1 MNSTQHSFT
10 MQLPFTNQRS
20 TLMTLLFLGLFITS
34 NAQPVPMKW
43 GKVPAEDLNMTTYEA
58 DPDADAVVLGAYEM
72 VYVNMRQEYAV
83 SYEVHIRMKILT
95 QEGVDRADIT
105 IPYGK
110 KERLTGLQAQT
121 INQGETTKVSKKDV
135 FDEEVT
141 KTYSRK
147 RFTFPNVQVGSVI
160 EYRYTLESPY
170 AGILDTWYF
179 QDDIPV
185 RRSECRFSVPL
196 YIEYVM
202 ITNTDRPFDI
212 KEDKRISIGND
223 EGRIY
228 RFVMEDMQG
237 LEEET
242 YITTMTDYLNNIQLQ
257 AAKLT
262 QPNGI
267 INRYW
272 KDWPDLIDT
281 WWDADSGGKQ
291 VKNKGNNKKILQDV
305 ELATSIKD
313 DKERAVAIYNFIKN
327 NYTWNERFSDYAQE
341 KKLNIAYEKSAGNSA
356 EINLSLLASLLDS
369 GIEAHPVR
377 ISTRSHG
384 RIQKLYPIVAQFNHV
399 VILARIDGKEYLLD
413 AIDKDLTFGM
423 LHPQSLNLQG
433 LLLERTKQKIPT
445 WIDLI
450 PNKSTEIVNINL
462 QVGEDEPL
470 AELTGVYTG
479 YSAWG
484 KRYQRRTNDE
494 EDYIE
499 ERLGDLYDF
508 EVESV
513 EFNTKKPERFA
524 EVVKLKVEDAVTT
537 SADNIYINPFLME
550 QTEER
555 IFTLEKRAY
564 PVDIAAPYMDKYI
577 LNLTIP
583 EGYEVAEL
591 PENIKMTLP
600 DGSGSYFYMIEQKN
614 NILQLRSEET
624 LKKPIF
630 FPEEYEALKELFDLI
645 FEKEAEQIILKKK

>member
-1 MNSTQHSFT
+1 
-10 MQLPFTNQRS
+10 
-20 TLMTLLFLGLFITS
+20 
-34 NAQPVPMKW
+34 MKW

-72 VYVNMRQEYAV
+72 VYVDMRQNYAV
-83 SYEVHIRMKILT
+83 SYEIHIRMKILT
-95 QEGVDRADIT
+95 QEGVDRANIT

-110 KERLTGLQAQT
+110 KERITGLHAQT
-121 INQGETTKVSKKDV
+121 INQGENIKISKKDI

-141 KTYSRK
+141 ENYNRK
-147 RFTFPNVQVGSVI
+147 RFTFPNVQVGSII

-170 AGILDTWYF
+170 AGVLDTWYF
-179 QDDIPV
+179 QEDIPV
-185 RRSECRFSVPL
+185 RWSECRFSVPI

-212 KEDKRISIGND
+212 KEDKKTSIGND
-223 EGRIY
+223 DARIY
-228 RFVMEDMQG
+228 RFVMQNMKG
-237 LEEET
+237 LEEEK
-242 YITTMTDYLNNIQLQ
+242 YITTMTDYLNNIQFQ
-257 AAKLT
+257 AAKVT

-267 INRYW
+267 VNKYW
-272 KDWPDLIDT
+272 KDWPDLIDR
-281 WWDADSGGKQ
+281 WWDGESGGKQ
-291 VKNKGNNKKILQDV
+291 IKNKGNHKKILQDV
-305 ELATSIKD
+305 ELATSHIAD
-313 DKERAVAIYNFIKN
+313 PKERATAIYNFIQI
-327 NYTWNERFSDYAQE
+327 NYTWNGRFSDYIQE
-341 KKLNIAYEKSAGNSA
+341 KKLNAAYEKSAGNSA
-356 EINLSLLASLLDS
+356 EINLSLLACLLDV

-384 RIQKLYPIVAQFNHV
+384 IIQKVYPIVAQFNHV

-433 LLLERTKQKIPT
+433 LLLERTKQKLPT

-450 PNKSTEIVNINL
+450 PNKSSEIVNINL
-462 QVGEDEPL
+462 QIEEDEPL

-479 YSAWG
+479 YSAWS
-484 KRYQRRTNDE
+484 KRYQQRKQDE

-499 ERLGDLYDF
+499 KRLGDLYDF

-513 EFNTKKPERFA
+513 EFNTEKPERFA
-524 EVVKLKVEDAVTT
+524 EVIKLKVEDAITS

-564 PVDIAAPYMDKYI
+564 PVDIATPYMDKYI
-577 LNLTIP
+577 LNLTVP

-600 DGSGSYFYMIEQKN
+600 DGSGSYFYMIEYKN
-614 NILQLRSEET
+614 NILQLRREET
-624 LKKPIF
+624 LKKPIY
-630 FPEEYEALKELFDLI
+630 FPEEYEALKGLFDLI
-645 FEKEAEQIILKKK
+645 FEKEAEQIILTKSK

>member
-1 MNSTQHSFT
+1 
-10 MQLPFTNQRS
+10 
-20 TLMTLLFLGLFITS
+20 
-34 NAQPVPMKW
+34 MKW
-43 GKVPAEDLNMTTYEA
+43 GKVPAEDINMTTYEA
-58 DPDADAVVLGAYEM
+58 QPDADAVVLGAYEM
-72 VYVNMRQEYAV
+72 VYVNMRLDFAV
-83 SYEVHIRMKILT
+83 SYEIHIRTKILT
-95 QEGVDRADIT
+95 QEGLDRANIT
-105 IPYGK
+105 IPFGK
-110 KERLTGLQAQT
+110 EERIRGFQAQT
-121 INQGETTKVSKKDV
+121 INQGEITKISKKDV
-135 FDEEVT
+135 FEEEVT
-141 KTYSRK
+141 KTYNRK

-179 QDDIPV
+179 QEDIPV
-185 RRSECRFSVPL
+185 RWSECRFSVPQ

-212 KEDKRISIGND
+212 KEDKRISIGSD
-223 EGRIY
+223 YGRTY
-228 RFVMEDMQG
+228 RFVMKDMQG
-237 LEEET
+237 LEEEK
-242 YITTMTDYLNNIQLQ
+242 YITTMNDYFNNIQFQ

-267 INRYW
+267 VNKYW
-272 KDWPDLIDT
+272 KDWPDLIDR
-281 WWDADSGGKQ
+281 WWDEESGGKQ
-291 VKNKGNNKKILQDV
+291 LKNKGNHKKILQDV
-305 ELATSIKD
+305 ALATSIAD
-313 DKERAVAIYNFIKN
+313 DKERAVAIYNFIKD
-327 NYTWNERFSDYAQE
+327 NYTWNDRFGDYIQE
-341 KKLNIAYEKSAGNSA
+341 KKLSTAYEKSTGNSA
-356 EINLSLLASLLDS
+356 AINLSLLACLLDA
-369 GIEAHPVR
+369 GIEAHPVC

-384 RIQKLYPIVAQFNHV
+384 RIQKIYPIVAQFNHV
-399 VILARIDGKEYLLD
+399 IVLARIDGKEYLLD

-423 LHPQSLNLQG
+423 LHSESLNLQG
-433 LLLERTKQKIPT
+433 LLLEQTKQNSPT

-462 QVGEDEPL
+462 QIEEDEPL

-479 YSAWG
+479 YSAWS
-484 KRYQRRTNDE
+484 KRYQQRKKGE

-499 ERLGDLYDF
+499 DRLGDLYDF

-524 EVVKLKVEDAVTT
+524 EVIKLKVEDAVIS

-591 PENIKMTLP
+591 PENIKMSLP
-600 DGSGSYFYMIEQKN
+600 DGSGSYLYMVEQKN

-630 FPEEYEALKELFDLI
+630 FPEEYEALKGLFDLI
-645 FEKEAEQIILKKK
+645 FEKETEQIILQKSK